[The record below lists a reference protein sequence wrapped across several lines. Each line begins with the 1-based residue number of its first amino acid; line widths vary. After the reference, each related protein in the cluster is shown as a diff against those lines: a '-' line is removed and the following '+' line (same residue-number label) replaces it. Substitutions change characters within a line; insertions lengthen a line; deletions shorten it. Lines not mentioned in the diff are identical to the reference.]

1 MKKII
6 YIACAAA
13 ALAAVSCAKTIEFDS
28 TEPAQA
34 PGLTIRFTTG
44 DMTRATTVDGVDNEN
59 LIKKID
65 YFIFPYN
72 VDDEGNMVGTTEY
85 VYKGELVPTEQAPD
99 GKYSTTIAPG
109 KLSEIFPDGATKA
122 VVFAVANYVDKF
134 GAAVE
139 SPNTTIPETAK
150 TWEALHALEIGE
162 TFFKDGGPGFGLRW
176 PRVMQPSPYNVQQT
190 KVDDAGNPVLD
201 DNENEVIETV
211 EKTDDLFFVMT
222 GEAEITLSTSGSYA
236 VDAEIPLKRLASKV
250 TVNFTYEPVVEE
262 KTSGN
267 IYWVPQPGDEE
278 TRVYL
283 SNAIEHTTLGGP
295 LDQTKHSLVAD
306 SWETATKPLG
316 DGTRDIFEY
325 SYDYMND
332 IAEVGGKKTAHYYT
346 YPIQM
351 EEGDD
356 NQTYLKL
363 VLPWY
368 GYKWVGEGTA
378 PKTVDPTST
387 SWQMYKQKEVY
398 YKIVLPSS
406 SINEGNRIYE
416 FSVTVNII
424 GSDKEV
430 KIIGEEYVVKDWIT
444 KAEVSSNVATGRF
457 ISLDI
462 PKDEYD
468 MYVDELDITFVS
480 SGKVIPI
487 VEEIYQ
493 WNYSNATPTKDY
505 FMQNNA
511 VPASASTGGQNSLL
525 NRKGITAA
533 QILNWVTIPENSSYL
548 KINHEM
554 DNQLMNDAGT
564 GRNPAFDM
572 APYVFRVRLHL
583 EAAGTDT
590 SFDRTVTITQ
600 YPSLYVE
607 NRRSAGYVFINEYSN
622 DGKYTYTQGGG
633 WNTVT
638 HTNPCYD
645 DRGENYNYHL
655 GNIPYGRE
663 SLNGTGD
670 NDNPNNY
677 IITVSIL
684 PESENDIIG
693 DPRDPEVNNLSNLG
707 GLTNYHPSLRT
718 GTRYVIAPKFIV
730 ASSYSALTSGS
741 PDYTV
746 NLATAEKRCAAYQE
760 NGYPAGR
767 WRVPTAAE
775 ILFLAKLSKYEFIPS
790 LFNFTSNSAGYW
802 SANGK
807 VNGSGSGEPSLNTN
821 DTTSGGGIRC
831 VYDAWYWGEEPYQ
844 EGATTWLGFQ
854 DK

>member
-13 ALAAVSCAKTIEFDS
+13 ALAAVSCAKTAEFDS
-28 TEPAQA
+28 VKPDRSGE
-34 PGLTIRFTTG
+34 GLTIRFTTG

-85 VYKGELVPTEQAPD
+85 VYKGTVTPED
-99 GKYSTTIAPG
+99 GGLAGSYEETFAPG
-109 KLSEIFPDGATKA
+109 ILSEIFPDGATKA
-122 VVFAVANYVDKF
+122 VVFAVANYVDKD
-134 GAAVE
+134 GAAVA
-139 SPNTTIPETAK
+139 SPNMTIPEDVK
-150 TWEALHALEIGE
+150 TWEDLHALEVGE

-201 DNENEVIETV
+201 EDENEVMETV

-222 GEAEITLSTSGSYA
+222 GEKEIELSTTGSYA

-250 TVNFTYEPVVEE
+250 TVNFTYKSVVEE
-262 KTSGN
+262 KSSGN

-295 LDQTKHSLVAD
+295 LTGTLVAD
-306 SWETATKPLG
+306 SWDTATKPLG

-325 SYDYMND
+325 AYDYMND
-332 IAEVGGKKTAHYYT
+332 IAEVDGKRTAHYYT
-346 YPIQM
+346 YHIQM

-356 NQTYLKL
+356 NQSYLKL

-368 GYKWVGEGTA
+368 GYKWVGGGTA
-378 PKTVDPTST
+378 PETVDPTNSG
-387 SWQMYKQKEVY
+387 WQMYKQKEVY

-444 KAEVSSNVATGRF
+444 KSEVSSNVATGRF

-493 WNYSNATPTKDY
+493 WNYSNATPSQDY
-505 FMQNNA
+505 FMQNDA
-511 VPASASTGGQNSLL
+511 VVASPALRTAKGVSTEDIQG
-525 NRKGITAA
+525 
-533 QILNWVTIPENSSYL
+533 WVTIPENSSYL

-554 DNQLMNDAGT
+554 DNRMTINGQKNT
-564 GRNPAFDM
+564 AFDM
-572 APYVFRVRLHL
+572 APYVFKVRLHL
-583 EAAGTDT
+583 EAAGDDT
-590 SFDRTVTITQ
+590 AFDRTIIITQ
-600 YPSLYVE
+600 YPALYVSS
-607 NRRSAGYVFINEYSN
+607 RHSDGYVFINNYSN
-622 DGKYTYTQGGG
+622 NRTG
-633 WNTVT
+633 NRI
-638 HTNPCYD
+638 CYD
-645 DRGENYNYHL
+645 DNNNQL
-655 GNIPYGRE
+655 GNLAYQTNTL
-663 SLNGTGD
+663 SGTGS

-677 IITVSIL
+677 IISTSIL
-684 PESENDIIG
+684 PDTPFLPNDEKAIIG
-693 DPRDPEVNNLSNLG
+693 DPRNPNVNNLTNL
-707 GLTNYHPSLRT
+707 GLTNYHPTLQT
-718 GTRYVIAPKFIV
+718 GTRATVAPKILV
-730 ASSYSALTSGS
+730 ASSYSALNS
-741 PDYTV
+741 PNYTV
-746 NLATAEKRCAAYQE
+746 NKATAEKRCAAYQE

-775 ILFLAKLSKYEFIPS
+775 IMFMAKLSKYSFIPS
-790 LFNFTSNSAGYW
+790 LFNFTNTSAGYW

-807 VNGSGSGEPSLNTN
+807 VNGSGSGDPTLNEN
-821 DTTSGGGIRC
+821 DTTSGGGLRC
-831 VYDAWYWGEEPYQ
+831 VYDVWYWGEEPY
-844 EGATTWLGFQ
+844 EENATTWLGYQ
-854 DK
+854 D

>member
-13 ALAAVSCAKTIEFDS
+13 ALAAVSCAKTAEFDPN
-28 TEPAQA
+28 PAA
-34 PGLTIRFTTG
+34 PAEGVTIRFSTG
-44 DMTRATTVDGVDNEN
+44 DMATRADGDAVLGINNEN
-59 LIKKID
+59 RIKRID
-65 YFIFPYN
+65 FFIFPSN
-72 VDDEGNMVGTTEY
+72 MGEDGKMVGTTEY
-85 VYKGELVPTEQAPD
+85 VYKGSIVPED
-99 GKYSTTIAPG
+99 GGLAGQYETTFAPG
-109 KLSEIFPDGATKA
+109 ILNEIFPDGATKA

-150 TWEALHALEIGE
+150 TWEDLHALEVGE

-176 PRVMQPSPYNVQQT
+176 PRVMQPSPYSVT
-190 KVDDAGNPVLD
+190 TED
-201 DNENEVIETV
+201 ENGKEVTETV
-211 EKTDDLFFVMT
+211 TDDLFFVMT
-222 GEAEITLSTSGSYA
+222 GEAEIELSTSGSYA

-306 SWETATKPLG
+306 SWETATKSLG

-332 IAEVGGKKTAHYYT
+332 IAADKNGKKIAHYYT

-351 EEGDD
+351 EKGDD

-368 GYKWVGEGTA
+368 GYRWVGAGDA
-378 PKTVDPTST
+378 PETVDPTASG
-387 SWQMYKQKEVY
+387 WQMYKQKEVY

-444 KAEVSSNVATGRF
+444 KAEVSANVATGRF
-457 ISLDI
+457 ISLEI
-462 PKDEYD
+462 PRDEFD
-468 MYVDELDITFVS
+468 MYVDELDINFVS

-493 WNYSNATPTKDY
+493 WNYSNATPYQDY

-511 VPASASTGGQNSLL
+511 VPESASTGGQNSLL

-548 KINHEM
+548 KINHVM
-554 DNQLMNDAGT
+554 DNTMLNEDGT
-564 GRNPAFDM
+564 KNPAFDM
-572 APYVFRVRLHL
+572 APYVYKVRLHL
-583 EAAGTDT
+583 EAAGSDT
-590 SFDRTVTITQ
+590 SFDRNITITQ
-600 YPSLYVE
+600 YPSLYVTSRVS
-607 NRRSAGYVFINEYSN
+607 NGYVFVNKTGY
-622 DGKYTYTQGGG
+622 DG
-633 WNTVT
+633 VA
-638 HTNPCYD
+638 YD
-645 DRGENYNYHL
+645 DATGYERTDL
-655 GNIPYGRE
+655 GDIGTRPS
-663 SLNGTGD
+663 SLDGTEQ
-670 NDNPNNY
+670 NSNPNNY
-677 IITVSIL
+677 TITTSMISGSNYIL
-684 PESENDIIG
+684 G
-693 DPRDPEVNNLSNLG
+693 DPRSATVDNLTYL
-707 GLTNYHPSLRT
+707 GLTNYRPTAVT
-718 GTRYVIAPKFIV
+718 GTENTIAPKFIV
-730 ASSYSALTSGS
+730 ASSYGKMSQSHWFDLDAA
-741 PDYTV
+741 V
-746 NLATAEKRCAAYQE
+746 KRCAAYQE

-767 WRVPTAAE
+767 WRVPTFAE
-775 ILFLAKLSKYEFIPS
+775 IEYMVTLSRMNFIPS
-790 LFNFTSNSAGYW
+790 LYNFSRNDYTGYW

-807 VNGSGSGEPSLNTN
+807 AIGNASGLPEL
-821 DTTSGGGIRC
+821 DTDYNYIDTAVRC

-854 DK
+854 D

>member
-13 ALAAVSCAKTIEFDS
+13 ALAAVSCAKTAEFDS
-28 TEPAQA
+28 VKPDRSGE
-34 PGLTIRFTTG
+34 GLTIRFTTG

-85 VYKGELVPTEQAPD
+85 VYKGTVTPEDD
-99 GKYSTTIAPG
+99 GLAGSYEETFAPG
-109 KLSEIFPDGATKA
+109 ILSEIFPDGATKA

-150 TWEALHALEIGE
+150 TWEGLHALEVGE
-162 TFFKDGGPGFGLRW
+162 TFFKDGGPGYGFRW
-176 PRVMQPSPYNVQQT
+176 PRVMQPSPYTVT
-190 KVDDAGNPVLD
+190 SEG
-201 DNENEVIETV
+201 EGGEEVEETV
-211 EKTDDLFFVMT
+211 TDDLFFVMT
-222 GEAEITLSTSGSYA
+222 GEAEIELSTSGSYA

-332 IAEVGGKKTAHYYT
+332 IAADKNGKKIAHYYT

-351 EEGDD
+351 EKGDD

-368 GYKWVGEGTA
+368 GYKWIGEGDA
-378 PKTVDPTST
+378 PETVNPSNAG
-387 SWQMYKQKEVY
+387 WQMYKQKEVY

-416 FSVTVNII
+416 FSVTVNIV

-430 KIIGEEYVVKDWIT
+430 KIIGEEYKVKDWIT
-444 KAEVSSNVATGRF
+444 KDPVSASVATGRY

-468 MYVDELDITFVS
+468 MYVDEIDITFVS
-480 SGKVIPI
+480 SGKVIP
-487 VEEIYQ
+487 VVLEIYQ
-493 WNYSNATPTKDY
+493 LNYSNATGETKDY
-505 FMQNNA
+505 FMQNGSVTATTALKNA
-511 VPASASTGGQNSLL
+511 
-525 NRKGITAA
+525 KGLTNND
-533 QILNWVTIPENSSYL
+533 ILGWVSIPENTSYL
-548 KINHEM
+548 KIDHEM
-554 DNQLMNDAGT
+554 DNRMTINNQK
-564 GRNPAFDM
+564 NPAFDM
-572 APYVFRVRLHL
+572 APYVFKVRLHL
-583 EAAGTDT
+583 EAAGSDT
-590 SFDRTVTITQ
+590 SFDRTITVTQ
-600 YPSLYVE
+600 YPSLYVKSRLS
-607 NRRSAGYVFINEYSN
+607 NGYTFVNSYGNANGS
-622 DGKYTYTQGGG
+622 
-633 WNTVT
+633 VV
-638 HTNPCYD
+638 CYD
-645 DRGENYNYHL
+645 DRGTGSNNYRL
-655 GNIPYGRE
+655 GNISNRA
-663 SLNGTGD
+663 GTLDGSDDD
-670 NDNPNNY
+670 NDNPYNY
-677 IITVSIL
+677 IITTTMLSSELKVQIGTGNGSTKESTIL
-684 PESENDIIG
+684 G
-693 DPRDPEVNNLSNLG
+693 DPRKTDVDNLSNLA
-707 GLTNYHPSLRT
+707 LTNYHPTDPSS
-718 GTRYVIAPKFIV
+718 GTRATIAPKLLI
-730 ASSYSALTSGS
+730 ASSYGVMGS
-741 PDYTV
+741 NYYF
-746 NLATAEKRCAAYQE
+746 NQATAEKRCAAYQE

-767 WRVPTAAE
+767 WRVPTLAE
-775 ILFLAKLSKYEFIPS
+775 ITFMMTLSNMGFIPS
-790 LFNFTSNSAGYW
+790 LYNLGANDGEGYW
-802 SANGK
+802 CANGK
-807 VNGSGSGEPSLNTN
+807 VSGDANKLPYLSTNTEI
-821 DTTSGGGIRC
+821 TAVRC

-844 EGATTWLGFQ
+844 ENATTWLGYQ

>member
-13 ALAAVSCAKTIEFDS
+13 ALAAVSCAKTAEFDS
-28 TEPAQA
+28 VKPARSGE
-34 PGLTIRFTTG
+34 GLTIRFTTG

-59 LIKKID
+59 LIKKIE

-85 VYKGELVPTEQAPD
+85 VYKGSIVPED
-99 GKYSTTIAPG
+99 GGLAGQYETTFAPG
-109 KLSEIFPDGATKA
+109 ILSEIFPDGATKA

-139 SPNTTIPETAK
+139 TPNTTIPKSAT
-150 TWEALHALEIGE
+150 TWADLHALEVGE

-176 PRVMQPSPYNVQQT
+176 PRVMQPSPYEVPVVNEGGGEGEGEGEGDAPQT
-190 KVDDAGNPVLD
+190 
-201 DNENEVIETV
+201 ETV
-211 EKTDDLFFVMT
+211 TDDLFFVMT
-222 GEAEITLSTSGSYA
+222 GEAEIELSTSGSYA

-278 TRVYL
+278 TRVFL

-306 SWETATKPLG
+306 SWDTATKPLG

-332 IAEVGGKKTAHYYT
+332 IAADENGKKIAHYYT

-351 EEGDD
+351 EPGDD

-378 PKTVDPTST
+378 PATVDPTSP

-430 KIIGEEYVVKDWIT
+430 KIIGEEYKVKDWLT
-444 KAEVSSNVATGRF
+444 KAPVSSNVATGRY

-468 MYVDELDITFVS
+468 MYVDEIDITFVS
-480 SGKVIPI
+480 SGKVIP
-487 VEEIYQ
+487 VVLEIYQ
-493 WNYSNATPTKDY
+493 LNYSNATGETKDY
-505 FMQNNA
+505 FMQNGSVTATTALKNA
-511 VPASASTGGQNSLL
+511 
-525 NRKGITAA
+525 KGLTNND
-533 QILNWVTIPENSSYL
+533 ILGWVSIPENTSYL
-548 KINHEM
+548 KIDHEM
-554 DNQLMNDAGT
+554 DNRMTINNQK
-564 GRNPAFDM
+564 NPAFDM
-572 APYVFRVRLHL
+572 APYVFKVRLHL
-583 EAAGTDT
+583 EAAGSDT
-590 SFDRTVTITQ
+590 SFDRTITVTQ
-600 YPSLYVE
+600 YPSLYVKSRLS
-607 NRRSAGYVFINEYSN
+607 NGYTFVNSYGNANGS
-622 DGKYTYTQGGG
+622 
-633 WNTVT
+633 VV
-638 HTNPCYD
+638 CYD
-645 DRGENYNYHL
+645 DRGTGSNNYRL
-655 GNIPYGRE
+655 GNISNRA
-663 SLNGTGD
+663 GTLDGSDDD
-670 NDNPNNY
+670 NDNPYNY
-677 IITVSIL
+677 IITTTMLSSELKVQIGTGNGSTKESTIL
-684 PESENDIIG
+684 G
-693 DPRDPEVNNLSNLG
+693 DPRKTDVDNLSNLA
-707 GLTNYHPSLRT
+707 LTNYHPTDPSS
-718 GTRYVIAPKFIV
+718 GTRATIAPKLLI
-730 ASSYSALTSGS
+730 ASSYGVMGS
-741 PDYTV
+741 NYYF
-746 NLATAEKRCAAYQE
+746 NQATAEKRCAAYQE

-767 WRVPTAAE
+767 WRVPTLAE
-775 ILFLAKLSKYEFIPS
+775 ITFMMTLSNMGFIPS
-790 LFNFTSNSAGYW
+790 LYNLGANDGEGYW
-802 SANGK
+802 CANGK
-807 VNGSGSGEPSLNTN
+807 VSGDSNKLPYLSNNTQN
-821 DTTSGGGIRC
+821 TAVRC

-844 EGATTWLGFQ
+844 EGATSWLGFH
-854 DK
+854 DKD